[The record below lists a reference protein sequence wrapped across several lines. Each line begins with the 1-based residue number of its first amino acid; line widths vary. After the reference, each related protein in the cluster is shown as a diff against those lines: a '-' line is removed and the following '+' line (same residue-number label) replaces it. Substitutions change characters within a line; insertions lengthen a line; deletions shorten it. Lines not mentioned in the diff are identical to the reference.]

1 MIHDHAI
8 SKAEAKLKARIRHY
22 PKFTEGMTPSQ
33 YVHAYYGINS
43 MRWVQV
49 QFGIQRGAYTPD
61 AEYERLHK
69 QVNDFFAP
77 LSTIPMFSQDD
88 TVIEEVLV

>member
-1 MIHDHAI
+1 MIHGHAR

-43 MRWVQV
+43 MRWV
-49 QFGIQRGAYTPD
+49 QRGAYTPD